1 MSINVFRYAFGMSV
15 KLLENYS
22 KEYVDYRLGVA
33 EPQYSMLNY
42 LSINE
47 LPATIKIIENL
58 ERVING
64 TQIEYD
70 PWGAD
75 FCIIASYKEKSVI
88 DHHIDPQTG
97 EWALDPI
104 YKTEIPTA
112 WLLQMMKD
120 WKIFLENNPKEK
132 YM

>member
-1 MSINVFRYAFGMSV
+1 MRNATNIFSYGFGITIYYKNNERNVRIG
-15 KLLENYS
+15 
-22 KEYVDYRLGVA
+22 LGTA
-33 EPQYSMLNY
+33 EPQYQMLNY
-42 LSINE
+42 LSEYNSINAVDE
-47 LPATIKIIENL
+47 VL
-58 ERVING
+58 EEFNKVING
-64 TQIEYD
+64 EKD
-70 PWGAD
+70 FWGWGTD
-75 FCIIASYKEKSVI
+75 FCLILTKKDVSII

-132 YM
+132 YR